1 MKILVSDLDGTI
13 YRNKTVSAIDL
24 KMINDF
30 ASRNMFVIATGRNE
44 NTFSFFSEHYDLAY
58 QYVILC
64 NGALIQDKNQQ
75 TIIKH
80 SFNKEGFIYQNGKM
94 VYLIRLKLICHMKC

>member
-44 NTFSFFSEHYDLAY
+44 NTFFFL
-58 QYVILC
+58 VNTMI
-64 NGALIQDKNQQ
+64 
-75 TIIKH
+75 
-80 SFNKEGFIYQNGKM
+80 
-94 VYLIRLKLICHMKC
+94 

>member
-13 YRNKTVSAIDL
+13 YRNKMVSAIDL

-44 NTFSFFSEHYDLAY
+44 NTFSFFSQHYDLALLRPSDF
-58 QYVILC
+58 V
-64 NGALIQDKNQQ
+64 
-75 TIIKH
+75 TIKFSENVTMI
-80 SFNKEGFIYQNGKM
+80 FLF
-94 VYLIRLKLICHMKC
+94 